1 MPVPDFSP
9 GEVLTAAAMDSIGLW
24 KTASATAT
32 SGSAL
37 NIANCFSA
45 DYDAYRV
52 VVSRA
57 VITTSAAVEV
67 RLSNAGTP
75 VSTNYY
81 WNYVSGSYASTS
93 TYSQIGA
100 ANTSTWQPLAIAT
113 VNGGGATFDVVGPF
127 LARRTTIQ
135 GDRTD
140 PRTDGAAGRFN
151 GFHDLSTSYSG
162 IYFSLSGG
170 TFTDFRVQVY
180 GYRL

>member
-24 KTASATAT
+24 KTGSATAT
-32 SGSAL
+32 SGSVL
-37 NIANCFSA
+37 DIANCFSA

-52 VVSRA
+52 VISRA
-57 VITTSAAVEV
+57 VITTSAAVGV
-67 RLSNAGTP
+67 QLSNAGSP
-75 VSTNYY
+75 NAGNYY
-81 WNYVSGSYASTS
+81 WNYVSGGYATTS

-100 ANTSTWQPLAIAT
+100 ANTSNWSPLAIAT
-113 VNGGGATFDVVGPF
+113 VDGGGATFDVVGPF
-127 LARRTTIQ
+127 LARRTTVQ

-140 PRTDGAAGRFN
+140 PRTTGAAGRFN
-151 GFHDLSTSYSG
+151 GFHDVSTSFSG

-170 TFTDFRVQVY
+170 TFTDFRAQVY